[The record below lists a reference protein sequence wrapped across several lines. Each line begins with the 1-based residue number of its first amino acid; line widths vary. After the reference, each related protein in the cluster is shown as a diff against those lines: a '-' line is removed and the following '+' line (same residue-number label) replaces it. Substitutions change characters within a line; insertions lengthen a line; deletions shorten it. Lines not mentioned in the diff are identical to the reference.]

1 MVPTRDPKLVKEER
15 DKAAALAKMKAE
27 KKELALKATN
37 ELISKRA
44 KAKEKADKIRRN
56 EKAKKAA
63 VQAAEKK
70 MKAELM
76 NNVGVSIQNWRKLK
90 AIAVAKKLA
99 LDASQKIVAESEKVP
114 SNIAMGSLPDH
125 DAFKGEMR
133 IQNSPAHQQRGY
145 IQFPTTTLKPDDVIV
160 EARIKLYKFGGIDGP
175 AVIKIATCGWD
186 RDTLTFTKAQDL
198 GGATLSEGD
207 DAKFPT
213 GKKWLEIKLDATHIQ
228 AARLA
233 GDTIC
238 LEVGGGPADSAII
251 LGSELSA
258 NRPTLVVEVKRNLP
272 RKKGEPVQ
280 AKPNSEAAKKAYDRF
295 KADQVKSIS
304 TKFSQQFVV
313 ANKATLQKENEA
325 AAIACS
331 TDIKEKTSG
340 TAKAAIAAK
349 EDISTSSEEK
359 KETDKFSADMK
370 ESGKTG
376 EDLNTA
382 LTTFKLNL
390 QTKLKSKAKS
400 AVAKTLADI
409 EASVTQTCE
418 REKTKRE
425 LKYGELAPAQ
435 EKKVQNYVS
444 ETLPGALAKYN
455 QKQGRTT
462 AGGKADAKTE
472 EKTEEKAEA
481 KTEEKTEEKAEAK
494 TEEKTEAKPDK
505 RLMEA
510 RSTSGPQML
519 NDHAFR
525 DSLQLVQLL
534 DNGY

>member
-1 MVPTRDPKLVKEER
+1 
-15 DKAAALAKMKAE
+15 
-27 KKELALKATN
+27 
-37 ELISKRA
+37 
-44 KAKEKADKIRRN
+44 
-56 EKAKKAA
+56 
-63 VQAAEKK
+63 
-70 MKAELM
+70 
-76 NNVGVSIQNWRKLK
+76 
-90 AIAVAKKLA
+90 
-99 LDASQKIVAESEKVP
+99 
-114 SNIAMGSLPDH
+114 MG
-125 DAFKGEMR
+125 
-133 IQNSPAHQQRGY
+133 
-145 IQFPTTTLKPDDVIV
+145 
-160 EARIKLYKFGGIDGP
+160 
-175 AVIKIATCGWD
+175 
-186 RDTLTFTKAQDL
+186 
-198 GGATLSEGD
+198 
-207 DAKFPT
+207 
-213 GKKWLEIKLDATHIQ
+213 
-228 AARLA
+228 
-233 GDTIC
+233 
-238 LEVGGGPADSAII
+238 
-251 LGSELSA
+251 
-258 NRPTLVVEVKRNLP
+258 
-272 RKKGEPVQ
+272 
-280 AKPNSEAAKKAYDRF
+280 
-295 KADQVKSIS
+295 
-304 TKFSQQFVV
+304 
-313 ANKATLQKENEA
+313 
-325 AAIACS
+325 
-331 TDIKEKTSG
+331 
-340 TAKAAIAAK
+340 
-349 EDISTSSEEK
+349 EK

-481 KTEEKTEEKAEAK
+481 KTEEKTEEKTEAK
-494 TEEKTEAKPDK
+494 PEAKPDK

>member
-1 MVPTRDPKLVKEER
+1 
-15 DKAAALAKMKAE
+15 
-27 KKELALKATN
+27 
-37 ELISKRA
+37 
-44 KAKEKADKIRRN
+44 
-56 EKAKKAA
+56 
-63 VQAAEKK
+63 
-70 MKAELM
+70 
-76 NNVGVSIQNWRKLK
+76 
-90 AIAVAKKLA
+90 
-99 LDASQKIVAESEKVP
+99 
-114 SNIAMGSLPDH
+114 MG
-125 DAFKGEMR
+125 
-133 IQNSPAHQQRGY
+133 
-145 IQFPTTTLKPDDVIV
+145 
-160 EARIKLYKFGGIDGP
+160 
-175 AVIKIATCGWD
+175 
-186 RDTLTFTKAQDL
+186 
-198 GGATLSEGD
+198 
-207 DAKFPT
+207 
-213 GKKWLEIKLDATHIQ
+213 LDATHIQ

-295 KADQVKSIS
+295 KADQIKSIS

-400 AVAKTLADI
+400 AVAKA
-409 EASVTQTCE
+409 E
-418 REKTKRE
+418 
-425 LKYGELAPAQ
+425 
-435 EKKVQNYVS
+435 
-444 ETLPGALAKYN
+444 
-455 QKQGRTT
+455 
-462 AGGKADAKTE
+462 AKTE

-494 TEEKTEAKPDK
+494 PE
-505 RLMEA
+505 
-510 RSTSGPQML
+510 
-519 NDHAFR
+519 
-525 DSLQLVQLL
+525 
-534 DNGY
+534 